1 MSLLNSRL
9 LKAIEYLFYLMILLY
24 LVGKS
29 FEVLTI
35 IIDIIFIFY
44 LIRNKESLVDYID
57 RYREVFY
64 SFLLLLLYFLIQS
77 LFTNNPLVSLSHSFG
92 MVRFIILLFA
102 VLYVFNTK
110 EKIINVILVSFIALF
125 IVNIDSL
132 YQYIF
137 KVDIFGV
144 EMYGNGRRI
153 NAWNEMPV
161 VSLYSGEFFG
171 ILLSSVIIL
180 KDNYRKVAI
189 FSLLFF
195 VVIFFLSGNRS
206 PIVSLFSTIF
216 IIGLFSSYKK
226 YLFLFLLAISFVFS
240 LTFFSDKLSN
250 AYKDILSP
258 SSNEAINGR
267 TQIYVTSLEIIKE
280 NPLFGIGSGMFR
292 YDFQDYYSRIYDK
305 NSEDKM
311 TQYYFKEAPFHSHN
325 ILLDLLVSYGFV
337 GFLIFIFLVYKIYLI
352 FVKGKDIV
360 LIASVGFVYCIT
372 PLQFA
377 KSLSQ
382 SNWQFYTF
390 LGLIFMILISVYLD
404 IEKKEK
410 NEI

>member
-44 LIRNKESLVDYID
+44 LIRNKELLVDYID

-153 NAWNEMPV
+153 NAWN
-161 VSLYSGEFFG
+161 
-171 ILLSSVIIL
+171 
-180 KDNYRKVAI
+180 A
-189 FSLLFF
+189 
-195 VVIFFLSGNRS
+195 
-206 PIVSLFSTIF
+206 
-216 IIGLFSSYKK
+216 
-226 YLFLFLLAISFVFS
+226 
-240 LTFFSDKLSN
+240 
-250 AYKDILSP
+250 
-258 SSNEAINGR
+258 
-267 TQIYVTSLEIIKE
+267 
-280 NPLFGIGSGMFR
+280 
-292 YDFQDYYSRIYDK
+292 
-305 NSEDKM
+305 
-311 TQYYFKEAPFHSHN
+311 
-325 ILLDLLVSYGFV
+325 
-337 GFLIFIFLVYKIYLI
+337 
-352 FVKGKDIV
+352 
-360 LIASVGFVYCIT
+360 CC
-372 PLQFA
+372 
-377 KSLSQ
+377 
-382 SNWQFYTF
+382 
-390 LGLIFMILISVYLD
+390 
-404 IEKKEK
+404 
-410 NEI
+410 